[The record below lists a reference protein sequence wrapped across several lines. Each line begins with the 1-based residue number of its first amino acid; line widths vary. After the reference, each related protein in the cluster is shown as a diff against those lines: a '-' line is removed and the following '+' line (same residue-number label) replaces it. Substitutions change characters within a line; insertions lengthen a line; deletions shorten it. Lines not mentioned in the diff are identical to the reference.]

1 MSISVTRQGD
11 ATRIDIGPQLIV
23 ANRQELKDTVLDEL
37 QHGERQFLI
46 DFGRTGYIDSSGL
59 GVLVSLS
66 KRIRDQRGTI
76 RLLNLNSDLMTLFR
90 LTKLDS
96 LFQFGGDSPLGD
108 TTAGAV
114 APLKPRPRVPPH
126 GAAEADFPQPDDGAL
141 S

>member
-1 MSISVTRQGD
+1 MTISITRHGD

-66 KRIRDQRGTI
+66 KQIRDQRGSI

-108 TTAGAV
+108 TAAGAV
-114 APLKPRPRVPPH
+114 APLKPRPRGPLH
-126 GAAEADFPQPDDGAL
+126 GAAEPDLPQPDDGAL